1 METVNT
7 EGPHTLLP
15 VVDMLRPMINPM
27 QSVNE
32 EQENVSDRMM
42 VDVDETAINNKN
54 SMLHLKCC
62 LVYIFG
68 ADLIYFNLLQ
78 ICPVFRQ

>member
-1 METVNT
+1 MEIVNT

-15 VVDMLRPMINPM
+15 VADMLRPMINPM

-54 SMLHLKCC
+54 SMFKVLSC
-62 LVYIFG
+62 L
-68 ADLIYFNLLQ
+68 YFR
-78 ICPVFRQ
+78 C

>member
-1 METVNT
+1 MEIVNT

-15 VVDMLRPMINPM
+15 VADMLRPMINPM

-32 EQENVSDRMM
+32 EQEDVSDRMM
-42 VDVDETAINNKN
+42 VDDETAMNNKN

-68 ADLIYFNLLQ
+68 
-78 ICPVFRQ
+78 C